1 MTDNRK
7 KGVRAAFSRMVQ
19 AGRARLKKHAHLSIY
34 AEDAD
39 EMSDDEESNL
49 LEDIQLHPERTNS
62 YDATKKWRQLPLNEI
77 QTVINELEDRQNVRV
92 VFPYG
97 IFLRLASNSNAFDC
111 ELLVG
116 VFSII
121 MFLSLER
128 NIFFLSPTTKN
139 LISNISPCSKK
150 YVY

>member
-1 MTDNRK
+1 MTDTRK

-19 AGRARLKKHAHLSIY
+19 AGRARLKKHPHLSIY

-49 LEDIQLHPERTNS
+49 LEEVQLHPERTNS
-62 YDATKKWRQLPLNEI
+62 YDASKKWRQLPLNEI
-77 QTVINELEDRQNVRV
+77 QTVINELEGRQNVRV

-116 VFSII
+116 VFS
-121 MFLSLER
+121 M
-128 NIFFLSPTTKN
+128 FFLSCIINKIFE
-139 LISNISPCSKK
+139 LSNF
-150 YVY
+150 